1 MNTKTIQVIRI
12 ISSIIFALV
21 TIRVFAAVW
30 QHGGEYI
37 LFNEYVWKAIAV
49 EAVAAF
55 IYLKAATS
63 LVAREAKDKMLKEG
77 IAQEMYLNERLSVAE
92 RAFEHESAKTDELL
106 RILREQ
112 EIRKNS

>member
-12 ISSIIFALV
+12 VTSIIFALV

-49 EAVAAF
+49 EAVAAI

-77 IAQEMYLNERLSVAE
+77 IAQEMYLNKRLSVAE